1 MAGYKYG
8 GTEFYVPTAIEQR
21 SKPGPKPRTEL
32 PPFNP
37 TLCGSMDGYRQ
48 HRIQGQYRCR
58 RCLDAYNVYQTAYR
72 AKRRG
77 GT

>member
-1 MAGYKYG
+1 MAGYVYRG
-8 GTEFYVPTAIEQR
+8 VDLYVPTAIEQR

-37 TLCGSMDGYRQ
+37 ALCGSMDGYRQ
-48 HRIQGQYRCR
+48 HKIQGHYHCR
-58 RCLDAYNVYQTAYR
+58 ACLDAYNVYQRAYR

-77 GT
+77 G